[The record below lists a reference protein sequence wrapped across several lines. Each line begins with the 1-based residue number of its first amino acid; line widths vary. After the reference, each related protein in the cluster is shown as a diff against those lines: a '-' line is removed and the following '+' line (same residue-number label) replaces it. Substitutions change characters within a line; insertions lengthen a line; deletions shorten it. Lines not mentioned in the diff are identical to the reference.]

1 MIITAGGH
9 STIEWWFT
17 CPPRASTM
25 VWSRR
30 KTLTTYLSTWAPSQW
45 GHWSK
50 LCFCKYIHLC
60 MGMCHQKLQTG
71 LDIHEGLTAQ
81 KYFDE
86 MVRPHVKPHV
96 DNHALAGS
104 TVFIR
109 IGAKPHT
116 ARISQDVLASATNL
130 LLSAKNPDIW
140 IIANLWSIMSRNIIG
155 MNPLP

>member
-1 MIITAGGH
+1 MMIITAGGH

-50 LCFCKYIHLC
+50 QCFCKYIHLC

-109 IGAKPHT
+109 IGAKTFLPVRPISCCQP
-116 ARISQDVLASATNL
+116 RIQIFES
-130 LLSAKNPDIW
+130 
-140 IIANLWSIMSRNIIG
+140 
-155 MNPLP
+155 LPTYGRLCPET